1 MELTVLLTPL
11 IFMILFFKTS
21 RNSSISSAKTRVTM
35 SNSPVTSYS
44 SSILSSLASACTSSS
59 MWAGS
64 TKMSPNASRGAMVV
78 HRFRVLR
85 LPLIPRFIDSLP
97 RVASRRMESRV
108 HMTIRFP
115 KDACHGHHSDKP
127 HQRQFVRKGAF
138 VRTEIRNTILD
149 VIGNTPLVRL
159 TKVAAGVRP
168 TILAKLE
175 NLNPG
180 GSVKDRIGRVMIEE
194 AEKKGLLKP
203 GGTIIEPTSGNTGTG
218 LAMAACVKGY
228 KMIFTMP
235 DKMSDEKRSLLR
247 AYGARVVV
255 TPTNISPSSPE
266 HYINVAERL
275 AKETPNSFM
284 PNQYVNTA
292 NPTAHYQ
299 TTGPEIW
306 RQTGGRLDVFVCG
319 MGTGGT
325 ISGTGRF
332 LKEKK
337 KTIRVVGVD
346 PEGSIFYSRYHGT
359 KEEPHQ
365 YRVEGIGEDFM
376 PKTMDMKVVDDVI
389 TVSDQDAL
397 ELTRRLA
404 REEGILVGGSGGAAV
419 FAALKVAEGL
429 SKEQTVVTLLPDS
442 GRNYLSKIF
451 SDQWMKEQG
460 FL

>member
-1 MELTVLLTPL
+1 MQ
-11 IFMILFFKTS
+11 I
-21 RNSSISSAKTRVTM
+21 
-35 SNSPVTSYS
+35 
-44 SSILSSLASACTSSS
+44 CT
-59 MWAGS
+59 
-64 TKMSPNASRGAMVV
+64 
-78 HRFRVLR
+78 
-85 LPLIPRFIDSLP
+85 
-97 RVASRRMESRV
+97 
-108 HMTIRFP
+108 
-115 KDACHGHHSDKP
+115 
-127 HQRQFVRKGAF
+127 
-138 VRTEIRNTILD
+138 TILD
-149 VIGNTPLVRL
+149 AIGNRSLVRQNRVL
-159 TKVAAGVRP
+159 EGVEAD
-168 TILAKLE
+168 ILAKLE

-180 GSVKDRIGRVMIEE
+180 GSVKDRIGVAMLQD

-218 LAMAACVKGY
+218 LAIVACVKGY

-235 DKMSDEKRSLLR
+235 DKMSEEKRSLLR
-247 AYGARVVV
+247 AYGAKVVV
-255 TPTNISPSSPE
+255 TPTNVQPDSPD
-266 HYINVAERL
+266 HYIRLAERP
-275 AKETPNSFM
+275 ARETPNSYM

-292 NPTAHYQ
+292 NPMAHYQ

-306 RQTGGRLDVFVCG
+306 RQTGGKLDVFVCG

-337 KTIRVVGVD
+337 KTVRVVGVD

-376 PKTMDMKVVDDVI
+376 PKTMDMKVIDDVI
-389 TVSDQDAL
+389 TVSDRDAFHL
-397 ELTRRLA
+397 ARRLA
-404 REEGILVGGSGGAAV
+404 REEGMLVGGSGGAAV

>member
-1 MELTVLLTPL
+1 MAVP
-11 IFMILFFKTS
+11 
-21 RNSSISSAKTRVTM
+21 
-35 SNSPVTSYS
+35 
-44 SSILSSLASACTSSS
+44 
-59 MWAGS
+59 
-64 TKMSPNASRGAMVV
+64 
-78 HRFRVLR
+78 
-85 LPLIPRFIDSLP
+85 
-97 RVASRRMESRV
+97 
-108 HMTIRFP
+108 
-115 KDACHGHHSDKP
+115 
-127 HQRQFVRKGAF
+127 
-138 VRTEIRNTILD
+138 TEPYNTILD
-149 VIGNTPLVRL
+149 AIGNTPLVRL
-159 TKVAAGVRP
+159 NKIAVGTKP
-168 TILAKLE
+168 TILVKLE

-194 AEKKGLLKP
+194 AEKKGLLEP

-228 KMIFTMP
+228 RMIFTMP
-235 DKMSDEKRSLLR
+235 DKMSEEKRSLLR

-255 TPTNISPSSPE
+255 TPTNVSPNSPE
-266 HYINVAERL
+266 HYIKVAERL
-275 AKETPNSFM
+275 ARETPNSFM
-284 PNQYVNTA
+284 PNQYVNAA
-292 NPTAHYQ
+292 NPMAHYQ

-306 RQTGGRLDVFVCG
+306 RQTGGKLDAFVCG

-337 KTIRVVGVD
+337 KTIKVVGVD

-389 TVSDQDAL
+389 QVSDRDAFR
-397 ELTRRLA
+397 LTRRLA
-404 REEGILVGGSGGAAV
+404 REEGILVGGSGGGAV

-429 SKEQTVVTLLPDS
+429 GREQTIVTLLPDS

-451 SDQWMKEQG
+451 SDQWMKDQG